1 MVNFKLLIITAAIG
15 LISIIFGIIGLAT
28 PKWIDVEVVA
38 GGSNTIYGLFR
49 QCTVDATGTKCT
61 NVPTF
66 KTAQGLQ
73 IAGVVIIAIGVISFT
88 ILNLLS
94 RNSYLHLISPVL
106 PIIGSI
112 LILIGFL
119 LFPKYVIE
127 LYSTNLMKLQVNI
140 GYSMVLMVIA
150 CIGGFLTAIYFAFS
164 AGYSYCYNHSSFEL
178 S

>member
-15 LISIIFGIIGLAT
+15 LISVIFGIIGLAT
-28 PKWIDVEVVA
+28 PKWIDVKVVA
-38 GGSNTIYGLFR
+38 GGMNTVYGLFR
-49 QCTVDATGTKCT
+49 ECTVVATGTTCT

-88 ILNLLS
+88 ILKLLS

-127 LYSTNLMKLQVNI
+127 LNTANTRQVNI

-150 CIGGFLTAIYFAFS
+150 CIGGFLTAIYFAFT
-164 AGYSYCYNHSSFEL
+164 AGYSYCYNHSSYEL